1 MTERDI
7 AKLRKFSRFVFPFDF
22 PRKEEEIETI
32 EKQIQILLQIL
43 KSGDEKKRNIIQICL
58 HFLDIYSFF
67 SEGGDFLSLDEY
79 RTQRVI
85 LRMSKSEKKII
96 QNTFRILRFV
106 STLSFWDA
114 FGNHKVGFSSDGK
127 PIIYDIPKIEWEFP
141 PEPQEIKFEGSGEI
155 KWDIERIRFGKFIR
169 RDIRIVS
176 DVIIVGSGVSACM
189 IAERLS
195 REDISVSI
203 LEKGYFQ
210 DTDFPSIYLAQS
222 SEMLSLFPVSGLT
235 NTNALFGRGVGG
247 LANLSFSIFER
258 MGDKTKEKWR
268 KYHGISTKDI
278 MFDDAVKLAEEI
290 INSRA
295 KGENN
300 SKSNIIEKISNYL
313 GLPHKNFRKLEGDK
327 INLITGEKILPLE
340 KFVKY
345 AVHFGANLYV
355 GFEVERIYRNRKW
368 FLEGKVKDEFGNTKA
383 NFLAEA
389 KAVFLCAGPY
399 GNTKILMNS
408 NFKEKTLGKKVKINP
423 AGIIIGIFNSP
434 QNQIDSS
441 NYIEFEKEEI
451 MAKEVRFAPGVW
463 SSLKPQAEGKELVS
477 LSKKYPFA
485 KTILFWFREE
495 GESFFVKTPFGLV
508 LRSNLKGEDIAKFIF
523 AIKQLSLALI
533 FSGAR
538 EVIHPI
544 RNIPSFEKVEDVEN
558 LNIEKIKP
566 SYIEMISL
574 FPVGGCSM
582 SFTSERGFVDS
593 TGRVFGE
600 KSLFICDTSALP
612 DSTEVPPMLSTAAIA
627 QICVSSFLERK
638 RFIL

>member
-32 EKQIQILLQIL
+32 EKQTQILVQIL
-43 KSGDEKKRNIIQICL
+43 KKGDEKKRGIIQMCL
-58 HFLDIYSFF
+58 HFLDAYSFF
-67 SEGGDFLSLDEY
+67 LEGGDFLSLDEY

-85 LRMSKSEKKII
+85 LRMSKSEKKTV
-96 QNTFRILRFV
+96 QNIFRILRFL

-114 FGNHKVGFSSDGK
+114 FGNHKVGFSFNGIS
-127 PIIYDIPKIEWEFP
+127 IIHDLPKIEWEFP
-141 PEPQEIKFEGSGEI
+141 PEPKEIKFEGSGEV
-155 KWDIERIRFGKFIR
+155 KWDIERIRFGKFIK

-176 DVIIVGSGVSACM
+176 DVIIVGSGLSASM
-189 IAERLS
+189 IAERLA

-210 DTDFPSIYLAQS
+210 DAEIPSVYLAQG
-222 SEMLSLFPVSGLT
+222 SEILSLFPISSLA
-235 NTNALFGRGVGG
+235 NANALFGRSVGG

-258 MGDKTKEKWR
+258 ISEKTKEKWK

-278 MFDDAVKLAEEI
+278 MFDYAIEEAEKI

-295 KGENN
+295 KGENH

-313 GLPHKNFRKLEGDK
+313 NIPQKNFRKLEGEK
-327 INLITGEKILPLE
+327 LNLITGEKILSAE
-340 KFVKY
+340 KFIKY
-345 AVHFGANLYV
+345 AVYFGANLYI
-355 GFEVERIYRNRKW
+355 GFEVEKIYRNRKW
-368 FLEGKVKDEFGNTKA
+368 FLEGKIKDEFGNIKA

-408 NFKEKTLGKKVKINP
+408 NFKEKTLGKRVKINP
-423 AGIIIGIFNSP
+423 AGVVIGIFNSP

-441 NYIEFEKEEI
+441 NYIEFEEEI
-451 MAKEVRFAPGVW
+451 IAKEVRFSPGIW

-477 LSKKYPFA
+477 LAKKYPFS

-495 GESFFVKTPFGLV
+495 GESFFVKTPLGMI
-508 LRSNLKGEDIAKFIF
+508 LRTNFKGEDIAKFIF
-523 AIKQLSLALI
+523 AIKELSLALLL
-533 FSGAR
+533 SGAR

-558 LNIEKIKP
+558 LSIEKIKP
-566 SYIEMISL
+566 SYIEMMSL
-574 FPVGGCSM
+574 FQTGGCAM
-582 SFTSERGFVDS
+582 SFISERGLVDS

-600 KSLFICDTSALP
+600 KSLFICDTSAIP
-612 DSTEVPPMLSTAAIA
+612 DSTEVPPMLSASAIA
-627 QICVSSFLERK
+627 QICANSFLERK
-638 RFIL
+638 KFIL